1 MKSMI
6 HTRVNGNFKPL
17 RDGIAVAEMEFGETR
32 TEGGLIIA
40 SSDGKAHGIHARWG
54 QVTHIG
60 PEQLDVNVGQWVL
73 VAHGRWSRGF
83 ELNDV
88 TTRTVDPKDVL
99 GIQDE
104 KPNTEIFK
112 PGTAHQTR
120 GYEGKVSVGTLE
132 V

>member
-1 MKSMI
+1 MI

-32 TEGGLIIA
+32 TESGLIIA
-40 SSDGKAHGIHARWG
+40 SDDGKVQGVHPRWG
-54 QVTHIG
+54 EVTHVG
-60 PEQLDVNVGQWVL
+60 PEQEDVAIGQWIL

-83 ELNDV
+83 ELNGETV
-88 TTRTVDPKDVL
+88 RTVDPDDVL

-104 KPNTEIFK
+104 EPADTIFK
-112 PGTAHQTR
+112 ATAGHQTR
-120 GYEGKVSVGTLE
+120 AYEGKVSVGKME